1 MSLKRSIIWLDAGGR
16 TTLTIPCT
24 SAGASAIMSALQA
37 KSNADVQE
45 WWEGFDNVLFPSPAG
60 ALYPDVTDTARLTFT
75 DSSGSLANLSLVAPV
90 ASIFMPDG
98 VTVNPA
104 AIAAIISAAVG
115 NLCSGAGGTVVSF
128 VSGIRVLRPDRN

>member
-1 MSLKRSIIWLDAGGR
+1 MALKRSIIWLDAGGR

-24 SAGASAIMSALQA
+24 SAGASSIMSALQG

-45 WWEGFDNVLFPSPAG
+45 WWEGFDNVLFPTPSSS
-60 ALYPDVTDTARLTFT
+60 LYPDTTDSARLTFT
-75 DSSGSLANLSLVAPV
+75 DTSGSLANLSLVAPQ
-90 ASIFMPDG
+90 ASIFMADG

-104 AIAAIISAAVG
+104 AIAAIIGASIG
-115 NLCSGAGGTVVSF
+115 NLCSGAGGVVTSY